1 MTDLAIGSSA
11 TSTHDACYNI
21 NMGEPA
27 TAKRCARPGHIN
39 SLPDEL
45 LSQVLRLLPFATK
58 AAAHSVSKRWNRI
71 LRHPLIPHLWQD
83 CELDLTASSLTT
95 QRERELWRIADWL
108 ARRASGIQL
117 LLINSGPWR
126 DANVTDYT
134 ESGFFYKQQLPYL
147 MGQLRHKGVQLKLS
161 FWSTGE
167 CAREWKLDPYAVN
180 VPAAEALI
188 WHADLDLLVD
198 PLLSDAL
205 LKSYLRDNLLELSLK
220 KYHDNTMAQG
230 SLDGLNNLSSLQT
243 LHIRPLHMGDTWE
256 VTSKLSQLTALRS
269 FHFQRGI
276 LKGKLI
282 AALGSLPALTELK
295 SGCMPDANFTVDS
308 SQFTALRSFTKS
320 SNALY
325 DSAPAPFVLQFPPI
339 ASQTILT
346 RGQSLGMLRK
356 LSLHDCI
363 LTTAPPNLRSL
374 SCLKKIKFKNCRF
387 RPELWLEDALQGA
400 TQIERMTVVDCKLKA
415 VPASLCHLYRLKNLT
430 LADNDLHQL
439 PCEFSQLTSLKFLG
453 LYNNEWTFVPE
464 VLERMV
470 HLQEISL
477 AYSADSMQV
486 KRPLTFLLNFH
497 SLLAFNIAQG
507 VNTWDSTSMYY
518 IGEMVAAMESTFQ
531 GTCKRRPEFLW

>member
-1 MTDLAIGSSA
+1 
-11 TSTHDACYNI
+11 
-21 NMGEPA
+21 MGEPA

-39 SLPDEL
+39 TLPDEL

-58 AAAHSVSKRWNRI
+58 AAFHSVSKRWNRI
-71 LRHPLIPHLWQD
+71 LRHPLIPQLWQD
-83 CELDLTASSLTT
+83 IELDLTASSLTT

-126 DANVTDYT
+126 NANVADHT
-134 ESGFFYKQQLPYL
+134 ESGCFYKQQLPYL

-161 FWSTGE
+161 FWST
-167 CAREWKLDPYAVN
+167 
-180 VPAAEALI
+180 
-188 WHADLDLLVD
+188 DLDLLVD

-220 KYHDNTMAQG
+220 KYHDNAMAQG
-230 SLDGLNNLSSLQT
+230 SLDGLSNLSSLQT

-256 VTSKLSQLTALRS
+256 VTAKLSQLTALRS

-295 SGCMPDANFTVDS
+295 SSCMPDANFTVDS

-325 DSAPAPFVLQFPPI
+325 DSAPAPFVLQFLPI
-339 ASQTILT
+339 ASQTMLT

-363 LTTAPPNLRSL
+363 LTTAPPSLRSL

-400 TQIERMTVVDCKLKA
+400 TQIERMTIVDCKLKA

-464 VLERMV
+464 VLEHMV

-507 VNTWDSTSMYY
+507 SSTFKYTWDSTSMYY
-518 IGEMVAAMESTFQ
+518 IGEMIAAMESTFQ